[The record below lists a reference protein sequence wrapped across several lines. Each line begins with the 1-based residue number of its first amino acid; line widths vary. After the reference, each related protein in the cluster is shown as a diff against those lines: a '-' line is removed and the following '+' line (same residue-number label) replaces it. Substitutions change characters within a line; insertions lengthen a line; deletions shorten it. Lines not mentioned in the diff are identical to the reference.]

1 MSGSNGKK
9 GGEQKEEEQGEK
21 EPAAT
26 TTTGR
31 KIDNTTPGSGKSIIS
46 SSSSNSNISSSSSG
60 GSGSSSSGSHPNKSS
75 GTSMVIPAS
84 IPTRNGDVSTLEMP
98 VGGDMSTLDGSAVVN
113 HVIHSTTRF
122 LRAEHL
128 DPTKCVTDYF
138 DLVAPSVDK
147 LLALQH
153 ETKFIATMVK
163 CIVRAKCT
171 DVTYADLMKQDLI
184 PESCKFDKTNQYQQ
198 NSAKFWEW
206 AVRWKMA
213 GLFAPM
219 LNLGVHIKTLLKLP
233 GNISGPLLCPLELFS
248 RLFSHASNSHVRAI
262 AHLW

>member
-1 MSGSNGKK
+1 MSGSNGEK
-9 GGEQKEEEQGEK
+9 GGEQKEEEQGE
-21 EPAAT
+21 
-26 TTTGR
+26 R
-31 KIDNTTPGSGKSIIS
+31 KIDSTTPGSGKSIII
-46 SSSSNSNISSSSSG
+46 SSSSNSNTSSSSSG
-60 GSGSSSSGSHPNKSS
+60 GSGSRSSGSHPNKSS

-84 IPTRNGDVSTLEMP
+84 IPPRNGDVSTVEWC
-98 VGGDMSTLDGSAVVN
+98 GDIQSSPDGSAVVN
-113 HVIHSTTRF
+113 HVIHSTAAF
-122 LRAEHL
+122 LRAEYL
-128 DPTKCVTDYF
+128 DPTKCVADYVK
-138 DLVAPSVDK
+138 LVAPSVDK

-198 NSAKFWEW
+198 RSAKFWEW

-219 LNLGVHIKTLLKLP
+219 LNLGVHIKTLFQLP

-248 RLFSHASNSHVRAI
+248 RLFSHASDSHVRSI
-262 AHLW
+262 SYLW

>member
-9 GGEQKEEEQGEK
+9 GGEQKEEEQEEK
-21 EPAAT
+21 ELAVT

-31 KIDNTTPGSGKSIIS
+31 RIDNTTPGSGKSIIS

-84 IPTRNGDVSTLEMP
+84 IPPRNGDVSTVEWC
-98 VGGDMSTLDGSAVVN
+98 GDMSSLDGSAVVN
-113 HVIHSTTRF
+113 HVIHSTTTF

-128 DPTKCVTDYF
+128 DPTKCVTDYV
-138 DLVAPSVDK
+138 DLVAPSVNR
-147 LLALQH
+147 LLTLHQ
-153 ETKFIATMVK
+153 FIATMVK

-171 DVTYADLMKQDLI
+171 DVTYADLMKHDLL
-184 PESCKFDKTNQYQQ
+184 PESCKFDKTNQYQRE
-198 NSAKFWEW
+198 SANFWEW
-206 AVRWKMA
+206 ALRWSVVP
-213 GLFAPM
+213 LFAPM
-219 LNLGVHIKTLLKLP
+219 LGLGVQIKTLLKLP

-248 RLFSHASNSHVRAI
+248 RLFSHASDSHVRSI
-262 AHLW
+262 SYLW